1 MGSTEKSEMNKLLKA
16 GFISAEANFCTAKV
30 KRSGRSQNKARAV
43 LRAAE
48 QVQDGLDGEI

>member
-1 MGSTEKSEMNKLLKA
+1 MANIPQAGIVGAKA
-16 GFISAEANFCTAKV
+16 NLRKAQV
-30 KRSGRSQNKARAV
+30 KRSGRSHNFHRAV

>member
-1 MGSTEKSEMNKLLKA
+1 MITHHLA
-16 GFISAEANFCTAKV
+16 CFISVKANLDVMQV
-30 KRSGRSQNKARAV
+30 KRSGRNQNKARAV

>member
-1 MGSTEKSEMNKLLKA
+1 MAWTESTEMQKLRQAAFVSAQANRSEA
-16 GFISAEANFCTAKV
+16 QV

-48 QVQDGLDGEI
+48 QVQDGLDGER

>member
-1 MGSTEKSEMNKLLKA
+1 MMITRHLACLISVKA
-16 GFISAEANFCTAKV
+16 NLHVMQV
-30 KRSGRSQNKARAV
+30 KRSGRNQNKPGAA

>member
-1 MGSTEKSEMNKLLKA
+1 MQNLRQA
-16 GFISAEANFCTAKV
+16 GFVSAQANLRAAQV

-48 QVQDGLDGEI
+48 QVQDGLDGER

>member
-1 MGSTEKSEMNKLLKA
+1 MTNNVLA
-16 GFISAEANFCTAKV
+16 RVISVQANLHTVQV
-30 KRSGRSQNKARAV
+30 KRSGRNQNKARAV

>member
-1 MGSTEKSEMNKLLKA
+1 MTNQVLARIVSVKA
-16 GFISAEANFCTAKV
+16 NLHAVQV

>member
-1 MGSTEKSEMNKLLKA
+1 MITHHLA
-16 GFISAEANFCTAKV
+16 CFISVKANLHVMQV
-30 KRSGRSQNKARAV
+30 KRSGRNQNRPGAG